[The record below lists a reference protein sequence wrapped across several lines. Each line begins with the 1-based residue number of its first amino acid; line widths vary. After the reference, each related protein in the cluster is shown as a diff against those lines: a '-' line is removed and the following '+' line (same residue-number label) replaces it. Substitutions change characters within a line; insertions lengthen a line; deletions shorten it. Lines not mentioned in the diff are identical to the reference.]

1 MDAKY
6 ATRQL
11 ALQGEAWRGFIIQ
24 QLRTRYNEFKVNL
37 LYQYY

>member
-24 QLRTRYNEFKVNL
+24 HLNVRYDEFKVDFH
-37 LYQYY
+37 